1 MAQLVLNIIDSYH
14 DIMDNKSG
22 EYFYYFEYH
31 VFLIFYYYLMVSTFD
46 CDVTSKTLILK
57 K

>member
-1 MAQLVLNIIDSYH
+1 MAQLVLNFIDSYH

-22 EYFYYFEYH
+22 EYIYNIKYYFH
-31 VFLIFYYYLMVSTFD
+31 LTVSTFD
-46 CDVTSKTLILK
+46 FGITSNK